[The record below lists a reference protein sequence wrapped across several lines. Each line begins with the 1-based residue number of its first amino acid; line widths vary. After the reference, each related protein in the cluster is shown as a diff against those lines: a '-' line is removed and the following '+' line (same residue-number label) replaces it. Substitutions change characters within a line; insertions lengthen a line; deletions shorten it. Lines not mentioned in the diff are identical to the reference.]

1 MRDISSS
8 VIVPCR
14 VCSKEEKAE
23 CDQAIIDYYLNNRLI
38 AYGDIHEDLPEAVVQ
53 ERVESFCL
61 KMYKQDMERIRRRY
75 ECINDLES

>member
-14 VCSKEEKAE
+14 LCSKQEKDE
-23 CDQAIIDYYLNNRLI
+23 RDKAIVDYYITNRLI

-53 ERVESFCL
+53 EKVESFCL
-61 KMYKQDMERIRRRY
+61 KMYKQDMERIRRKY
-75 ECINDLES
+75 ESTDSKS